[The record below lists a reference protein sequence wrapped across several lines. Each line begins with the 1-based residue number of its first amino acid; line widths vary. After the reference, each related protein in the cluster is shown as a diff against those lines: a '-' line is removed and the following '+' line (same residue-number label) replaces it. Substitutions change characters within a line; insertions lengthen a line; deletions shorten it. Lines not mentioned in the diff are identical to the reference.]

1 MNAET
6 TNGSVHCDESGC
18 GWTEK
23 CDFADVPKWHKKPCP
38 KCGRGVIVSD
48 ADMIV
53 FRLAE
58 AAVTV
63 SNEIDPEGKLPRATY
78 RVNTAP
84 LRTAN
89 NAVSGGGGADVH

>member
-1 MNAET
+1 MKAEA
-6 TNGSVHCDESGC
+6 TNCSVHCDESGC

-38 KCGRGVIVSD
+38 KCGRGEIVSD

-53 FRLAE
+53 YRLAE

-63 SNEIDPEGKLPRATY
+63 TNDIDPDGNLPLHTCH
-78 RVNTAP
+78 VDTAP

-89 NAVSGGGGADVH
+89 KQIGNSA